1 MVTINRG
8 NDSQVWSWED
18 LRKYGIDYYK

>member
-1 MVTINRG
+1 VTINRG